1 MGMENKFGVL
11 KFSSYNIGDEI
22 QSVAAMQFLPQVDYY
37 IHREDIDKFR
47 SEGDKVKLIMN
58 AWWMWRPDH
67 FPPSKDI
74 EPLLIS
80 MHISETIRNRFLENG
95 VKEYLI
101 QNGPVG
107 CRDLG
112 TLQYLQENNV
122 PAYFSGCLTL
132 TLQGNKEMKQNRKD
146 YILCI
151 DTPVEIVEEV
161 RRRTNRPVYD
171 LTNMFTVSLSSTQRI
186 ELAKIVLSLYHN
198 AHCVITSRLHV
209 SLPCLAF
216 DTPVLFLSLK
226 NMNKGRFGG
235 LSSLLHESSDE
246 EFIRNKEIYNV
257 DNPPANPQKYCEL
270 RDNLIQ
276 RCSDF
281 TGYYSP
287 HSIFED
293 DFEPLIMLIK
303 LLKYDRDNIKR
314 TLWFAERDD
323 LLDILYAKQI
333 KRTSKHDLK
342 Y

>member
-151 DTPVEIVEEV
+151 DTPV
-161 RRRTNRPVYD
+161 
-171 LTNMFTVSLSSTQRI
+171 
-186 ELAKIVLSLYHN
+186 
-198 AHCVITSRLHV
+198 
-209 SLPCLAF
+209 
-216 DTPVLFLSLK
+216 LFLSLK